1 MTRSLVAFAFLCLG
15 LLAASGADAAGPAPD
30 LLSPAQR
37 AWLAAHPRIVLG
49 AGEDWAPWIVK
60 DSKGTVRGFAAD
72 HLDLINRKL
81 GTAIRLEIGPWHQMV
96 AKAEAGAIEG
106 LTLTAPLDERRERF
120 EFTEPFFTDS
130 DFFYLRTADLDR
142 KQPILL
148 QDLHG
153 KRVGYARGTLR
164 ISRVLAGRPGITSV
178 AVESYEELARQLLR
192 GDIDVAIASYSLEY
206 WRASNG
212 VLGFAPT
219 RIVRETDGRM
229 VMTIRKDHAELV
241 GILNAG
247 LAAVKKEELEPLY
260 LRWFGA
266 DHLRRSAT
274 FASAFTAEERDWL
287 AQHPVVRVA
296 IDPQWAP
303 VEFVDGRGAP
313 RGMSLAYLDRI
324 SRILGTRFEIVP
336 GPSWVDALRRLEE
349 REVDLLPAITENN
362 ERRERM
368 RFTEPYLSFP
378 AAIFSAADV
387 AYLGNPESL
396 RGRTVAVVRGEAV
409 EPWLR
414 GAWPDLT
421 LLPVRDTR
429 EALRAVA
436 DGQAFAFIGN
446 LVTTSYYIGQSG
458 LTQIKV
464 AGETSFVYR
473 LGMAV
478 RDDWAI
484 LPGILQKA
492 IDAIPSAERD
502 GIYNEWISIR
512 YQHGIDYSL
521 LWKAMAAAALTL
533 VLVFGERT
541 YRLNR
546 ANARLR
552 RLAKDLSLVEE
563 RERRR
568 LAVELHDSPM
578 QKLAV
583 AQMQFSAVGREGA
596 SASSERLGTGLELM
610 HEAIDELRTLQ
621 FELSP
626 PMLYKEGLAPTL
638 RWLASHASD
647 RLGIAFS
654 FRSPEPPGSL
664 PEEVAIVLFQCAREL
679 VYNAAKHSAA
689 KTGTIE
695 LETGKQHALLTVSDD
710 GRGFDNAASRSRVTG
725 GFGLF
730 NMRERLALFGGE
742 LSIGST
748 AAGTRARVRMPL
760 GRSTERQGDRR
771 DGAAHLHEP
780 GSNPATP

>member
-1 MTRSLVAFAFLCLG
+1 MRSLIALASLCLG
-15 LLAASGADAAGPAPD
+15 LLAASGANAARAAPD

-37 AWLAAHPRIVLG
+37 AWLADHPHIVLG
-49 AGEDWAPWIVK
+49 AGEDWAPWIIK
-60 DSKGTVRGFAAD
+60 DSKGGVRGLAVD

-81 GTAIRLEIGPWHQMV
+81 GTTIRLEIGPWHQMV
-96 AKAEAGAIEG
+96 AKAEAGTIEG

-130 DFFYLRTADLDR
+130 DFFYLRTENLDR
-142 KQPILL
+142 KQPTRLE
-148 QDLHG
+148 DLRG
-153 KRVGYARGTLR
+153 KRVGYLKGTLR
-164 ISRVLAGRPGITSV
+164 ISRLLAERSGITSV
-178 AVESYEELARQLLR
+178 ATDSYDELARQLLR

-212 VLGFAPT
+212 LLGFSPT

-229 VMTIRKDHAELV
+229 VMTIRKDHAELA

-247 LAAVKKEELEPLY
+247 LAALTREELEPLY
-260 LRWFGA
+260 QRWFGA

-274 FASAFTAEERDWL
+274 FAAAFTAEERAWL
-287 AQHPVVRVA
+287 ALHPVVRVA

-303 VEFVDGRGAP
+303 VEFVDGAGAS

-324 SRILGTRFEIVP
+324 SSILGTRFEIVP

-414 GAWPDLT
+414 GAWPDLK
-421 LLPVRDTR
+421 LLPVQDTR

-436 DGQAFAFIGN
+436 DGRAFAFIGN

-464 AGETSFVYR
+464 AGETPFVYR

-502 GIYNEWISIR
+502 GIYRDWISIR

-583 AQMQFSAVGREGA
+583 AQMQFSALGRDA
-596 SASSERLGTGLELM
+596 KSASSERLGTGLELM

-638 RWLASHASD
+638 RWLASHASE

-664 PEEVAIVLFQCAREL
+664 PEDLAILLFQCAREL

-695 LETGKQHALLTVSDD
+695 LETEKQHVLLTVSDD
-710 GRGFDNAASRSRVTG
+710 GRGFDNAASRPRVQG

-730 NMRERLALFGGE
+730 SMRERLALFGGE
-742 LSIGST
+742 LSIEST

-760 GRSTERQGDRR
+760 GRSTERQGDRT
-771 DGAAHLHEP
+771 DGAARLHEP